1 MRIAVT
7 GTSGRVGA
15 ALARHFPK
23 NHEVVWLPRA
33 FCDLANPDSLAR
45 TLDQLDCDVFIN
57 PAGITS
63 LEACEDDPA
72 LAMRINAEAPGEI
85 AAWAAARG
93 VAVFHFSTDYVFA
106 GGAAGLR
113 DEAEIPEPRSVYGR
127 SKLAGERAVLAVPG
141 NCVVR
146 LSWVFGPEK
155 PSFIDQVFDSA
166 LAGRPLAAVA
176 DKFSLPTFTGDLTT
190 WMERLIAMKTTGVIH
205 ACNSGEPVSWHD
217 MATAVVGE
225 MAAGGVLPEIPGVQK
240 QTLAE
245 IAAFRAARP
254 RFTGMDTRR
263 LSEIIGHPP
272 RHWREA
278 LAEHVRYRIG
288 GNFTRAVTG
297 K

>member
-7 GTSGRVGA
+7 GTGGRVGA
-15 ALARHFPK
+15 ALARHFST
-23 NHEVVWLPRA
+23 NHKVVSLPRGL
-33 FCDLANPDSLAR
+33 CDLANPESLAG
-45 TLDQLDCDVFIN
+45 TLDQLDCDIFIN

-63 LEACEDDPA
+63 LESCEDDPV
-72 LAMRINAEAPGEI
+72 LAMRVNAEAPGEI

-93 VAVFHFSTDYVFA
+93 VPVFHFSTDYVFA
-106 GGAAGLR
+106 GEVPGLR
-113 DEAEIPEPRSVYGR
+113 GEGEITEPLSVYGR
-127 SKLAGERAVLAVPG
+127 SKLAGERALLAVPG

-146 LSWVFGPEK
+146 ISWVFGPEK
-155 PSFIDQVFDSA
+155 PSFVDQVFDAA

-176 DKFSLPTFTGDLTT
+176 DKFSLPTFTGDLAK
-190 WMERLIAMKTTGVIH
+190 WIDRLMALKTTGIVH

-217 MATAVVGE
+217 MATAVAEE
-225 MAAGGVLPEIPGVQK
+225 MVACGCLAETPEIQK

-245 IAAFRAARP
+245 IAGFRAARP

-263 LSEIIGHPP
+263 LTGILGHPP

-278 LAEHVRYRIG
+278 LAQHVRYRVG